1 MRRYIIEI
9 SMFLRVT
16 LILCISVLLNGCDS
30 PTGYEK
36 SLSDSKEWPQEIV
49 GTFYFLDSDLG
60 DGTYAEWAIGT
71 FEPLGTSE
79 SILVEFNGN
88 TLKNAG
94 IDLSFEFPKPV
105 TFVINQPHNM
115 YFQVEKIVN

>member
-1 MRRYIIEI
+1 
-9 SMFLRVT
+9 MFLRVA
-16 LILCISVLLNGCDS
+16 LILCISFLLKACDS

-36 SLSDSKEWPQEIV
+36 SLSDSREWPQKIV

-71 FEPLGTSE
+71 FEPLDTSE
-79 SILVEFNGN
+79 SILVEFKGN

-94 IDLSFEFPKPV
+94 IDLNFEFPKPV
-105 TFVINQPHNM
+105 TLVINQHQNM
-115 YFQVEKIVN
+115 YFQVEKVVN